1 MKKSTLLVLLVPPL
15 VAALAFYPVENQS
28 DKFHSAS
35 ELALFHSMANKM
47 QPAGSKQA
55 LNSSNSQISPSFLP
69 IDSNILF
76 PTAKTCGGCHGH
88 DPLMHALVTTSGE
101 DVNIYD
107 DWRSTM
113 MANSAKDPFWRAKV
127 SHELMVNPSHSL
139 ELQDK
144 CTSCHA
150 PAGHYQAKL
159 HDYKEF
165 YLLSDLYTDTLGL
178 DGVTCQVCH
187 AQSPELL
194 GDLHSGQLNF
204 DTNFIRVAYGP
215 YEVAFAPP
223 MHNFVGITPLYGG
236 HIGDAGLCAG
246 CHTLITNTVDYQGN
260 NTGNTFVEQAT
271 YHEWL
276 NSRYDEQHDNITC
289 QACHTPQIQ
298 DEIVISAN
306 YLFLTPK
313 SPYGLHE
320 LAGANVTML
329 NLMKINREKLGIDAE
344 PEHFDSTIAA
354 TVRMLQLKTLDLQLQ
369 ADDVM
374 GDSMNFTLRL
384 LNKAGHKFPS
394 GYPSRR
400 AWVEFEVK
408 NKAGQTVFHS
418 GKTNPDYSLPDE
430 DPNFEPHYNTIT
442 SASQVQIYEMVP
454 GDVLGNFTSIL
465 ERGAIALKDNR
476 LTPQGFRQDDAVYDT
491 TRIVN
496 ITQDPDFNRFA
507 DGSEGSG
514 ADILHFRLPNTG
526 YTGQLSV
533 RARVWYQSLP
543 PKWMAPMFA
552 FSSPEIDSFRIMFD
566 AADQAPTLIAEAFL
580 DSVFVT
586 PVSVKNAVN
595 DDFVKIYPTLSA
607 DGYVHVRAVGNTLIR
622 MVQVWDSAGHLVWN
636 KPFTSDTVP
645 IQLPPQSGV
654 YYVMVETTKGRVV
667 EKVVRQ

>member
-1 MKKSTLLVLLVPPL
+1 MKKSTLLAIVVPSI
-15 VAALAFYPVENQS
+15 VVTLAFFPFENQAN
-28 DKFHSAS
+28 KFHSEA
-35 ELALFHSMANKM
+35 EMAYFRQLFSGN
-47 QPAGSKQA
+47 Q
-55 LNSSNSQISPSFLP
+55 QISSAKSPMAQFSNLQLP

-127 SHELMVNPSHSL
+127 SHEIIVNPSHSK

-159 HDYKEF
+159 HDKKDF

-178 DGVTCQVCH
+178 DGVTCQACH
-187 AQSPELL
+187 AQAPEFL

-204 DTNFIRVAYGP
+204 DTNYIRVAYGP

-223 MHNFVGITPLYGG
+223 MHNFVGITPIYGG
-236 HIGDAGLCAG
+236 HIADAGLCAG
-246 CHTLITNTVDYQGN
+246 CHTLLTNTVDLQGN
-260 NTGNTFVEQAT
+260 FTGNIFVEQAT

-276 NSRYDEQHDNITC
+276 NSRYEEKNDNVTC

-298 DEIVISAN
+298 DEIIISAN

-329 NLMKINREKLGIDAE
+329 KLLKNNREKLEIDAE
-344 PEHFDSTIAA
+344 AEHFDSTIAA
-354 TVRMLQLKTLDLQLQ
+354 TLRMLQHKTLDLQLL
-369 ADDVM
+369 ANDVN
-374 GDSMNFTLRL
+374 GDSMDFSLRL

-408 NKAGQTVFHS
+408 NETGQVIFHS
-418 GKTNPDYSLPDE
+418 GKPAADYSLPDE
-430 DPNFEPHYNTIT
+430 DPNFEPHYNTIN
-442 SASQVQIYEMVP
+442 SPNQVQIYEMVP
-454 GDVLGNFTSIL
+454 VDVLGNFTNVL
-465 ERGAIALKDNR
+465 ERASVAIKDNR
-476 LTPQGFRQDDAVYDT
+476 LTPQGFKTNNVVYDT
-491 TRIVN
+491 TKIVN
-496 ITQDPDFNRFA
+496 ISQDPDFNRA
-507 DGSEGSG
+507 PDGTEGTG
-514 ADILHFRLPNTG
+514 ADVLHFRLPNGG
-526 YTGQLSV
+526 YAGRLSIS
-533 RARVWYQSLP
+533 AKVWYQSLP

-566 AADQAPTLIAEAFL
+566 AADHSPTLIAEAIL

-586 PVSVKNAVN
+586 PVSTKSIENEGLVKV
-595 DDFVKIYPTLSA
+595 FPSLCA
-607 DGYVHVRAVGNTLIR
+607 DGRVNIRAFGNTQIR
-622 MVQVWDSAGHLVWN
+622 RVQVWDSGGRSVLN
-636 KPFTSDTVP
+636 KPYSSEP
-645 IQLPPQSGV
+645 IQLPRQSGV
-654 YYVMVETTKGRVV
+654 YFVCVETERGRVV
-667 EKVVRQ
+667 KKVVRE